1 MSKRTPNQAM
11 ADTMAAWQ
19 LPDAEAEQADNAYRN
34 FYAEQRTL
42 KPFRDAR
49 QRLRDRA
56 AQCARMARK
65 SETAGNLSTEP
76 HIKQMHLSDAVRNYA
91 RYNAFRTASSS
102 IFHALADAEKEMRR
116 HDAVAQL
123 RAMA

>member
-1 MSKRTPNQAM
+1 M
-11 ADTMAAWQ
+11 ADTMASWQ
-19 LPDAEAEQADNAYRN
+19 LPDAEAERVDNAYRN
-34 FYAEQRTL
+34 FYAEQAL

-65 SETAGNLSTEP
+65 SQTAGNFSTEP
-76 HIKQMHLSDAVRNYA
+76 HIKQMHLSDAMRNYA
-91 RYNAFRTASSS
+91 RYNAFSTASSA
-102 IFHALADAEKEMRR
+102 IFHALRDAEKEMRK
-116 HDAVAQL
+116 HDTVAKL